1 MARSKGTALMKLREK
16 AMQRRKEDECI
27 EVTVLATGM
36 KFKVPWYYRED
47 WERVFA
53 MRKIAVEMVDLRLIE
68 ASS

>member
-1 MARSKGTALMKLREK
+1 MARIKGTTLTKLREK
-16 AMQRRKEDECI
+16 AVERQREDDCI

-36 KFKVPWYYRED
+36 KFKVPWYYKAD

-53 MRKIAVEMVDLRLIE
+53 MRNMAVEMVDLRLIP